1 MPPRPLSPH
10 LSVYKFKY
18 TLTTSILNRFAGLAL
33 SLGLPL
39 LVYWLLAVAAGAQAQ
54 ARAMRVLSLP
64 LMRPLFAAL
73 ILAFSYH
80 LTAGI
85 RHLVWDT
92 GRGLERKQSER
103 SAWLV
108 VGVSLALAL
117 LVAYWAWLAGA
128 RADRDARPP
137 HVRARAACGG
147 GRRGRPQGGARGRAM
162 SAYEFIDHSYDV
174 IVVGAGGA
182 GLRATLG
189 LAESGLSTACISK
202 LFPTRSHT

>member
-10 LSVYKFKY
+10 LSVYKFTY

-39 LVYWLLAVAAGAQAQ
+39 LVYWLLAVAGGAEAQ

-117 LVAYWAWLAGA
+117 LVAYCAWLAGA
-128 RADRDARPP
+128 RAP
-137 HVRARAACGG
+137 
-147 GRRGRPQGGARGRAM
+147 
-162 SAYEFIDHSYDV
+162 
-174 IVVGAGGA
+174 
-182 GLRATLG
+182 
-189 LAESGLSTACISK
+189 
-202 LFPTRSHT
+202 